1 MVLERL
7 GIVVK
12 LSKATES
19 PADADQALKM
29 LERQFSSLK
38 KSYMNVENCFYRV

>member
-12 LSKATES
+12 FSKATKS
-19 PADADQALKM
+19 PAKALKM
-29 LERQFSSLK
+29 LERQFSS
-38 KSYMNVENCFYRV
+38 

>member
-12 LSKATES
+12 LKAPENPS
-19 PADADQALKM
+19 NAYQALKM

>member
-12 LSKATES
+12 LSKTLES
-19 PADADQALKM
+19 PANVYQALKM
-29 LERQFSSLK
+29 LER
-38 KSYMNVENCFYRV
+38 